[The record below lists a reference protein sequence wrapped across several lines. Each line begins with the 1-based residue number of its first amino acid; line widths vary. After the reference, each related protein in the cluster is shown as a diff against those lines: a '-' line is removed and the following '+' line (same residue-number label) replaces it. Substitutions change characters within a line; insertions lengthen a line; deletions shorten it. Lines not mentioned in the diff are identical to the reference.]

1 MQNTKRSFRRTN
13 FSKQLLNEI
22 ISIDNNHQH
31 FYLRAYKHAFSRAQK
46 VLYDRKTGHEQEERE
61 REKRKEKGGK
71 TRVEREEVKKEK
83 EQELDD
89 DQQECPYVRSI
100 S

>member
-1 MQNTKRSFRRTN
+1 MIVS
-13 FSKQLLNEI
+13 LLI
-22 ISIDNNHQH
+22 
-31 FYLRAYKHAFSRAQK
+31 FYLIQQSSTLLFACIQACVLESPESFVRQK
-46 VLYDRKTGHEQEERE
+46 NRTRTGRERE

-83 EQELDD
+83 DQELDD